1 MGMVLLNKVLLI
13 VLILAISNIIR
24 HGFLLVQTWMNN
36 TVENRERYTISYRQL
51 LWVGL
56 SIAYIVTSII
66 SGVYI

>member
-24 HGFLLVQTWMNN
+24 HSFLLVQTWMNN
-36 TVENRERYTISYRQL
+36 TAENRERYVISKHQL
-51 LWVGL
+51 IGIGL
-56 SIAYIVTSII
+56 SIAYVVTSII